1 MGLWLFRP
9 SPYAEVVDARPIKMT
24 LLENSYDFLNES
36 LRATV
41 RAEDD
46 PHAWKFAVLHIVQS
60 VELLLKAR
68 LQAEH
73 PSLLYDNVDTPKR
86 TVTLGQAMGRIAG
99 AARIPLSS
107 RELRT
112 IRKGSQW
119 RDQIVHFE
127 FEISPYQVE
136 TVYSQLFEFL
146 TRFHN
151 DHTDFG
157 ELHAY
162 IDRGLWA
169 KEAELIEFFR
179 REVVLYNDVEVAR
192 TWPAEVMSAQ
202 EATKIELHGREFD
215 RLVRGVDW
223 PSLGEYPCHDCGIV
237 DGQLHVPG
245 CDMET
250 CPRCFGQLITCGCLW
265 GEGPS
270 DVELEP
276 QEVAHAKAA
285 EMYEGIRREL
295 SDDPSST

>member
-1 MGLWLFRP
+1 MVLDV
-9 SPYAEVVDARPIKMT
+9 EVQPIKMT

-36 LRATV
+36 LRAIE
-41 RAEDD
+41 RAEND
-46 PHAWKFAVLHIVQS
+46 PHAWKFAVLHIVQA

-68 LQAEH
+68 LQAAH
-73 PSLLYDNVDTPKR
+73 ASLTYENVDAPKR
-86 TVTLGQAMGRIAG
+86 TVTLQQAVGRITG
-99 AARIPLSS
+99 AVRIPLTS

-127 FEISPYQVE
+127 FEMSPYQVE

-157 ELHAY
+157 ELHAH
-162 IDRGLWA
+162 IARDLWA

-179 REVVLYNDVEVAR
+179 REVVLYNDVEMSR
-192 TWPAEVMSAQ
+192 SWPAEVMAAH
-202 EATKIELHGREFD
+202 ELTTVELHGKEFE
-215 RLVRGVDW
+215 RLRRGVDW

-237 DGQLHVPG
+237 DGQLHVPN
-245 CDMET
+245 CDIET

-265 GEGPS
+265 GEGPA

-276 QEVAHAKAA
+276 QEVAHAKAV

-295 SDDPSST
+295 GEDPSS